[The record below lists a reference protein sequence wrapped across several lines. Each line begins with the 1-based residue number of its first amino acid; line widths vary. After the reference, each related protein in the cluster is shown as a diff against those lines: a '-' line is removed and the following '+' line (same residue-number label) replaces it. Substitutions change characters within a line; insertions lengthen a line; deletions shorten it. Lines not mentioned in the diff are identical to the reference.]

1 MCIFK
6 DVLECSITCELP
18 ENYLSE
24 ARKEKVI
31 QCGSRRKDSL
41 HKTIG
46 SSSIQYHKNSNINYT
61 SNDHINRYLRWK
73 CAEEPGTSQEKL
85 SRRSL
90 TGIFEFKKPC
100 IMCSEHCNIIKDKK
114 HADRWGKNKR
124 LHCKQQTGEMGIY
137 LLKEHYCR

>member
-1 MCIFK
+1 MLCNVFFFDINL
-6 DVLECSITCELP
+6 VLLFSALRIMIM
-18 ENYLSE
+18 NKQSSE
-24 ARKEKVI
+24 M
-31 QCGSRRKDSL
+31 
-41 HKTIG
+41 
-46 SSSIQYHKNSNINYT
+46 
-61 SNDHINRYLRWK
+61 
-73 CAEEPGTSQEKL
+73 KL

-100 IMCSEHCNIIKDKK
+100 IICSEHCDIIKDKK